1 MYSKWGTSRWQT
13 LWLHTEPMGID
24 DEVFSI
30 DGYYEL
36 DYATVKDVGVG
47 KAVWLLQA
55 RPESRHNVG
64 SFHIGL
70 TEVKYDLD
78 IRKATPSS
86 WSSWSHTSPCG
97 LMRSRRTGLPLA
109 NRR

>member
-1 MYSKWGTSRWQT
+1 
-13 LWLHTEPMGID
+13 MGID

-78 IRKATPSS
+78 IRKATPEQLVELESYITL
-86 WSSWSHTSPCG
+86 WIDEVEAHWAA
-97 LMRSRRTGLPLA
+97 TGE
-109 NRR
+109 